1 MVLHASIMAGSQVHH
16 QLQSGAGL
24 RKVSGTT
31 RMQGCGGVLH
41 ASLAVAASSQVK
53 ESFEPAPFTLHSQ
66 FCTVGL
72 GP

>member
-1 MVLHASIMAGSQVHH
+1 MVLHAIVAGSQAHH

-24 RKVSGTT
+24 DKVSGTA

-41 ASLAVAASSQVK
+41 ASLAIAASSQVM